1 MRALWGASSGA
12 SAASGKARYYFADA
26 LGLSRASAKCHSSFC
41 YAANTGDPLAYDFH
55 TPPHLIEVVARAMR
69 DGKNGYAPSLGVV
82 EALEAVRAEAERKG
96 IRNVQSVFI
105 TQGVSEAVDV
115 CLTALVNAGE
125 NLLAPSPEYPLY
137 SAVLAKL
144 GASPNSY
151 ELDEGAG
158 WQPDLEQLAGHIFT
172 GTRGMVVIN

>member
-1 MRALWGASSGA
+1 MAHEVAHVREILAATRLERVRYAIRDIAVVAERLARA
-12 SAASGKARYYFADA
+12 GKEI
-26 LGLSRASAKCHSSFC
+26 LPL
-41 YAANTGDPLAYDFH
+41 NIGDPLAYDFH

-115 CLTALVNAGE
+115 CLTRSEERRVGKE
-125 NLLAPSPEYPLY
+125 CRSG
-137 SAVLAKL
+137 SAREHLK
-144 GASPNSY
+144 
-151 ELDEGAG
+151 
-158 WQPDLEQLAGHIFT
+158 
-172 GTRGMVVIN
+172 RKRK